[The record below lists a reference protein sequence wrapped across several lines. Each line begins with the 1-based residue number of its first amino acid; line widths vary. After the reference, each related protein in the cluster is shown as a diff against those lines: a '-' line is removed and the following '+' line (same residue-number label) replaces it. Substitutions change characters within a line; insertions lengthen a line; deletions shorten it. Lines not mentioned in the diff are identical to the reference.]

1 MSAEKNV
8 RGARPGNQNAKKEGA
23 TASAHINIRTR
34 PEAKI
39 KYRLQAEREGMSLT
53 DWIHHHLG
61 QACENTSNR
70 EGS

>member
-34 PEAKI
+34 PEAK
-39 KYRLQAEREGMSLT
+39 KNTGYRRSGKE
-53 DWIHHHLG
+53 
-61 QACENTSNR
+61 
-70 EGS
+70 